1 MSQNF
6 QGSIVALVSPMSTDG
21 QIDSVAYKRLLEF
34 HLEAGTDGIVIGG
47 TTGESPTLSP
57 AELER
62 MIATAKEITAGR
74 VPVIAGSGSNSTAKT
89 VELTRR
95 ACAAG
100 ADACLV
106 VTPYYNKPTQ
116 EGLRLH
122 YEAVAEA
129 ADVPVILYNV
139 PGRTACDLLP
149 ATVAVLAEH
158 PRIVAV
164 KEATA
169 SVSRAREIIERSGS
183 AIDVLS
189 GDDATALELMMN
201 GARGVISV
209 TANVAAAAMAR
220 LCRAA
225 LDGRVDEAR
234 RIDARLQPL
243 HRALFVEPNPIPVK
257 FALARMGLARAV
269 LRLPLTPLSA
279 ANEAAVLSA
288 LDEAGIEV
296 MA

>member
-1 MSQNF
+1 MSQTF
-6 QGSIVALVSPMSTDG
+6 QGSIVALVSPMTSDG
-21 QIDSVAYKRLLEF
+21 QIDSDAYRRLLEF
-34 HLEAGTDGIVIGG
+34 HLDAGTHGLVIGG
-47 TTGESPTLSP
+47 TTGESPTLT
-57 AELER
+57 ADELEQ
-62 MIATAKEITAGR
+62 MIAAAKEVVGGR
-74 VPVIAGSGSNSTAKT
+74 IPVIAGSGSNGTAKT

-95 ACAAG
+95 VCAAG
-100 ADACLV
+100 ADGCLV

-116 EGLRLH
+116 DGLRLH

-129 ADVPVILYNV
+129 ADKPVILYNV

-149 ATVAVLAEH
+149 ATVAALAEH

-169 SVSRAREIIERSGS
+169 SVGRALEIIERSDG

-189 GDDATALELMMN
+189 GDDATALELIVA

-209 TANVAAAAMAR
+209 SANVAPAAMAR
-220 LCRAA
+220 VCAAA
-225 LDGRVDEAR
+225 LEGRHDDAR

-257 FALARMGLARAV
+257 YAVGRMGLAGPH
-269 LRLPLTPLSA
+269 LRLPMTSLRA
-279 ANEAAVLSA
+279 DNQAAVLSA
-288 LDEAGIEV
+288 LAEAGIEV
-296 MA
+296 TE